1 MLKQIKCSKKDYKI
15 KLEKFISSDSE
26 NNLLRARA
34 VSKIIEKV
42 RNQGDKA
49 LLSLSKRFD
58 KVTFKKTNEF
68 LVTSKE
74 FKEADRNCS
83 KDFHKALKEAADRI
97 SQYQKRLLPKPFYF
111 KDKEGI
117 NLGCIWTSLSSCG
130 LYVPG
135 GKAFYPSSVLMNAIP
150 ANIAGVKRIVMTTP
164 TNNNKIKPEIL
175 VAAKVAGIK
184 EVYKIG
190 GAQAIAALTYGTKLI
205 KKVDKI
211 VGPGNAYVAEAK
223 RQVFGYVGIDSI
235 AGPSEVLIIADRYCN
250 PKWVAID
257 LISQAE
263 HDEEARAILITDDAD
278 FLKQV
283 NKYIKYYLKKINR
296 SAIASISIKKNGLGI
311 LMKNLNEA
319 YLVSNYIA
327 PEHLQIMSK
336 NKKNIL
342 KKIVNAGAIFIGQY
356 SPEALGDYIAG
367 PSHVLPT
374 SGNARFD
381 SGLSVLDFLKRTS
394 YIEASKKGLYKVI
407 KPIEI
412 IGNSEGLDA
421 HVKSALIRF
430 SKGS

>member
-1 MLKQIKCSKKDYKI
+1 MLKKIKCTKKDYKI
-15 KLEKFISSDSE
+15 KLEKFISLNNE
-26 NNLLRARA
+26 NNLNRART

-42 RNQGDKA
+42 RKRGDYA
-49 LLSLSKRFD
+49 LLSISKKLD
-58 KVTFKKTNEF
+58 KATFKNTNEL
-68 LVTSKE
+68 LVTRKE
-74 FKEADRNCS
+74 FNEAEKNCS
-83 KDFHKALKEAADRI
+83 KGFHKAVEEAVDRI
-97 SQYQKRLLPKPFYF
+97 TKYQKKLLPKSFYF

-117 NLGCIWTSLSSCG
+117 NLGCIWTCLSSCG

-150 ANIAGVKRIVMTTP
+150 AKIAGVKRIAMTTP
-164 TNNNKIKPEIL
+164 VNNKKIKPEIL
-175 VAAKVAGIK
+175 VAAKAAGIK
-184 EVYKIG
+184 EVYKLG
-190 GAQAIAALTYGTKLI
+190 GAQAIAALAYGTKLI

-211 VGPGNAYVAEAK
+211 VGPGNAFVAEAK

-278 FLKQV
+278 FLTKV
-283 NKYIKYYLKKINR
+283 NKNIKEYLKKINR
-296 SAIASISIKKNGLGI
+296 SAIANISIKNNGLGI

-342 KKIVNAGAIFIGQY
+342 KKITNAGAIFVGKY